1 MTLVR
6 CYLYRE
12 QVVLPTVKETAAG
25 FYVDSQPVRICALK
39 DRQSLRHELVQTL
52 EESNEV
58 VPTPASNQEAGSVI
72 LDKLGLQ
79 KWSSFEKSAV
89 MYTVLLG
96 VRYTTI
102 YASGR
107 GSDGMWSEPESKQ
120 RFFDPH
126 LSTEAIVDLLIEDM
140 STRPEARSER
150 FSLAVVPKPQ

>member
-1 MTLVR
+1 
-6 CYLYRE
+6 
-12 QVVLPTVKETAAG
+12 
-25 FYVDSQPVRICALK
+25 
-39 DRQSLRHELVQTL
+39 LRHELVQTL